1 MPRYLLE
8 TRPTTASD
16 RERAL
21 HLAALRFPE
30 VAVELAHPGH
40 AEHGTP
46 DRWMCRAPSRAHL
59 ERWAAAAHLALGAI
73 RHIETEAVDPRERSR
88 PNHRRVG
95 S

>member
-8 TRPTTASD
+8 TRPMTASD

-30 VAVELAHPGH
+30 VAIELARPGS
-40 AEHGTP
+40 AEHGTAE
-46 DRWMCRAPSRAHL
+46 RWVCRAPSRAHL

-73 RHIETEAVDPRERSR
+73 WHIETDAVDPLERFR
-88 PNHRRVG
+88 PDPRRVDL
-95 S
+95 

>member
-16 RERAL
+16 RDRAL
-21 HLAALRFPE
+21 RLAALRFPE
-30 VAVELAHPGH
+30 VAVEH
-40 AEHGTP
+40 AYAARAQH
-46 DRWMCRAPSRAHL
+46 DSRDVWVCRAPSQAHL
-59 ERWAAAAHLALGAI
+59 QRWADAACLALGAV
-73 RHIETEAVDPRERSR
+73 RLIETDAVVLLEGLR